1 MKHLSYYIHPFVLNI
16 TIAIIAIICGLYAH
30 YNTPRLTD
38 FEVILSSISVFAV
51 IKGIITFIT
60 KVWLK
65 EFGLWWVIT

>member
-1 MKHLSYYIHPFVLNI
+1 MKHLKYNITAIIINI
-16 TIAIIAIICGLYAH
+16 TIAIIAIICSLYAH

-38 FEVILSSISVFAV
+38 FEVILSSICVFAV
-51 IKGIITFIT
+51 IKGIITFTT